1 MTVVTALLGAMLAV
15 TGSVVGATSAL
26 AAPGDPITCGPGVI
40 YGLDG
45 VAGQANSGGIRQID
59 TSTGG
64 TTIVG
69 SFGSPGTFQ
78 LNALAIVPGGAS
90 AYALRDSAT
99 DGRYTLLQY
108 TSATNSVRTVTTVQ
122 SNHRFVAGAIDPTTG
137 YFWYAGVLINDSS
150 RWGFSAINLATGTDL
165 GLQFTTPSN
174 NGSNGDIAFDSTGNL
189 YAVITAGS
197 GTASQNRLLR
207 FNRPIAT
214 DGASVPGTVLTNLA
228 PSTQAFN
235 GVAFAADGFLYTQ
248 SGGGASGPRTIY
260 RINPATGSVVTSF
273 AVSNGTLGTDL
284 ASCASPSTLEVR
296 KNIQSRFAPGDQF
309 ALSIGGVSGSNNT
322 GVTSGSSLGEQ
333 TADAATA
340 GPVLVVPGS
349 TYSFAEQGASGAD
362 LSNYASSY
370 VCVDQ
375 NTDATVSQGSTTSGS
390 VTVPSNGADGA
401 RVLCT
406 ISNRALEPSLSI
418 VKTSDATE
426 NSRPGDTVTYTVT
439 ATNTGEGAYT
449 TQNPAVV
456 FDDLSGVL
464 DDATYNGNGAANRA
478 GTVSYAEPLLS
489 WTGAL
494 GVGQSVVVTYTVTL
508 KAGGDGTVRNVAWEP
523 NDPGNPVPP
532 TCNPPVDGVD
542 PETGEPCAENEYLL
556 PKLTIQKTADR
567 TELPAVGEAVEY
579 TITVTNEGPGAYTA
593 DAPATFTDDLSNV
606 LDAATYNGDA
616 TASTGSVSYGEPTLS
631 WQGALAANQSATIT
645 YSVTYTGEGDRN
657 LRNLACVP
665 SDETAPGAA
674 SCDFVQ
680 IPGAGLTQWKQVQA
694 SATPAVAGTVLTYTL
709 YFRNDGEAAADVNA
723 VDDLTHVTD
732 DADVTTEPT
741 SANGLTVVRD
751 GNRIS
756 ITGSVPSGQTST
768 VTYQVTVKPDG
779 QRGDDTASNFLLP
792 PGAQPPATPD
802 CVPTDEQLPNC
813 TTTPIAAVTY
823 AKSVSASSDP
833 VEAGTV
839 LTYTV
844 TVESTG
850 TATSAVSREDVLTDV
865 LDDAD
870 LTSGPVS
877 DTDSV
882 VVSGVTDGRFQISG
896 ELAAGQT
903 AVITYQV
910 TVKADADR
918 GNNRA
923 NNFLVPPGQQPPA
936 ECVTGDPSCTSTP
949 IPLIEATKSSDPA
962 SGSTVVAGQQVTY
975 TLTFTNSG
983 QATGPV
989 DYTDNLTDVLDDTTL
1004 TTAPTASDDALEAD
1018 LTGDSL
1024 SVSGSLDAGQTVTVS
1039 YTVTVKADGERENN
1053 RLGNVLAP
1061 SDVPDPD
1068 CDDPGV
1074 SCTEHLIP
1082 QLDSW
1087 KGVEADE
1094 TPVKAG
1100 TVLTYTL
1107 FFENTGQAAATVDQV
1122 DDLTHVTD
1130 DADVTTE
1137 PASAQGLTVVRDG
1150 NRIAIT
1156 GSVPAGE
1163 TYTVTYQVTVKAD
1176 GQRGDD
1182 IAANFLLNP
1191 DEAPPTAPVCQPDDN
1206 ERPDC
1211 TVTPIGMLLTGK
1223 SVSADTDPVGTGTV
1237 LTYTLT
1243 FDNQG
1248 QGPIDVDRTDILTD
1262 VLDDADLTT
1271 APTASDDVLTVSD
1284 VADERFSVTGELAAG
1299 QTVTVTYQ
1307 VTVKAEA
1314 ARGNNTADNFLVPTG
1329 EEPPAECLD
1338 DNPNCTVTP
1347 LPSVSVVKSANPETG
1362 SGVQAGQEVTYTLTF
1377 TNVGEAAGAVDYT
1390 DNLAAVLDDAD
1401 LTGAPTSSDP
1411 TLVPSAGDDGTVR
1424 VTGTI
1429 APDQTVTVSY
1439 TVTVK
1444 PDGERG
1450 DNQLRNVVAKTGT
1463 PDPQCGD
1470 TGVSCTEHP
1479 VGELDDWKTVDP
1491 ASGTT
1496 VQEGRELTY
1505 TLHFENTGTAP
1516 VDVNREDNLV
1526 QVLDDADVTGQPVAS
1541 SDALAVSGIA
1551 DGKFQITGTLQPGQ
1565 SETVAYTVTVKPDG
1579 SRGDDRLGNFLVNP
1593 GEEPPAECVP
1603 TDDERADC
1611 TVNHVNDVVVTKSSD
1626 PKSGTEVKPGDDVT
1640 YTLTFENT
1648 SADSDAAPAA
1658 VDYTDYMADVLDDA
1672 TLTTGPATSNE
1683 DLQAVTE
1690 GDTIRITGTVPTGE
1704 TYTVTYTVKVKDR
1717 VDQGNHH
1724 LGNVVA
1730 ITGEEPVC
1738 APDSPLCTQHDVPPA
1753 PPVQTPPNLAVTG
1766 GQISAMVIITALALL
1781 AAGGVLVVT
1790 RRRRKTAVTT
1800 DGQDTSSD
1808 DLV

>member
-1 MTVVTALLGAMLAV
+1 MTVVTALLGALLVV
-15 TGSVVGATSAL
+15 TGGVFGASSAL
-26 AAPGDPITCGPGVI
+26 AAPGDPLTCGPGVV
-40 YGLDG
+40 YGVDG
-45 VAGQANSGGIRQID
+45 VAGDPNSGVIRQID
-59 TSTGG
+59 TTTGA

-69 SFGSPGTFQ
+69 SFGSPGAFQ
-78 LNALAIVPGGAS
+78 LNALGIVPGGAS
-90 AYALRDSAT
+90 AYALRGTAT
-99 DGRYTLLQY
+99 AGQYTLLQY
-108 TSATNSVRTVTTVQ
+108 TSATNSVRTITTV
-122 SNHRFVAGAIDPTTG
+122 SSTHSFVAGAIDPTTG
-137 YFWYAGVLINDSS
+137 YFWYGGTFLSDAN
-150 RWGFSAINLATGTDL
+150 RWGFSAINLATGADL

-174 NGSNGDIAFDSTGNL
+174 GGSNGDLAFDSSGNL
-189 YAVITAGS
+189 YAALTAGS

-207 FNRPIAT
+207 FDRPLAT
-214 DGASVPGTVLTNLA
+214 GGVSVPGTLLTNLS

-235 GVAFAADGFLYTQ
+235 GVAFAADGFLYAQTGGG
-248 SGGGASGPRTIY
+248 GGGARTIY
-260 RINPATGSVVTSF
+260 RINPATGAVVSSVAVT
-273 AVSNGTLGTDL
+273 NGTLGTDL

-296 KNIQSRFAPGDQF
+296 KNIESRFAPGDQF
-309 ALSIGGVSGSNNT
+309 ALSIGGVSGANNT
-322 GVTSGSSLGEQ
+322 GVTSGSTLGEQ
-333 TADAATA
+333 NGEAATA
-340 GPVLVVPGS
+340 GPVLVVPGA
-349 TYSFAEQGASGAD
+349 TYSFAEQGSGGAN
-362 LSNYASSY
+362 LSNYASRY

-375 NTDATVSQGSTTSGS
+375 NRGTTVSQGSTTSGA
-390 VTVPSNGADGA
+390 VAIPRTGAEGA

-406 ISNRALEPSLSI
+406 ISNRALEPNLSI
-418 VKTSDATE
+418 AKTSNATE

-439 ATNTGEGAYT
+439 ATNTGQAAYT

-464 DDATYNGNGAANRA
+464 DDATYNNNGSANRP
-478 GTVSYAEPLLS
+478 GSVSYASPLLS
-489 WTGAL
+489 WSGAL

-523 NDPGNPVPP
+523 NDPGNRTPP
-532 TCNPPVDGVD
+532 ACNPPVNGTD
-542 PETGEPCAENEYLL
+542 PSTGEPCAENEYLL
-556 PKLTIQKTADR
+556 PKLTIEKTANR
-567 TELPAVGEAVEY
+567 TELPAVGEVVEY
-579 TITVTNEGPGAYTA
+579 TITVTNQGPGAYTA
-593 DAPATFTDDLSNV
+593 TAPATLTDDLSNV
-606 LDAATYNGDA
+606 LDAATYNDDA
-616 TASTGSVSYGEPTLS
+616 AASTGSVTYGEPTLS

-645 YSVTYTGEGDRN
+645 YSVTYTGQGDRN

-694 SATPAVAGTVLTYTL
+694 SATPAVAGTLLTYTL

-741 SANGLTVVRD
+741 SSSGLTAARD

-792 PGAQPPATPD
+792 PGAQPPATPE

-882 VVSGVTDGRFQISG
+882 VVSSITDGRFQITG
-896 ELAAGQT
+896 ELAAGET
-903 AVITYQV
+903 AVITYRV

-918 GNNRA
+918 GNNLA
-923 NNFLVPPGQQPPA
+923 NNFLVPPGQEPPA
-936 ECVTGDPSCTSTP
+936 ECVAGDPACTSTP

-975 TLTFTNSG
+975 TLTFTNRG
-983 QATGPV
+983 AAAGPV
-989 DYTDNLTDVLDDTTL
+989 DYTDNLADVLDDTTL
-1004 TTAPTASDDALEAD
+1004 TTAPAASDDALEAD
-1018 LTGDSL
+1018 LTGTSL
-1024 SVSGSLDAGQTVTVS
+1024 RINGSLDAGQTVTVS
-1039 YTVTVKADGERENN
+1039 YTVTVNADGARENN

-1061 SDVPDPD
+1061 SDVPNPD
-1068 CDDPGV
+1068 CDDLGV

-1087 KGVEADE
+1087 KSVAADA
-1094 TPVKAG
+1094 TPVSAG

-1107 FFENTGQAAATVDQV
+1107 FFENTGQAAAAVDQV

-1137 PASAQGLTVVRDG
+1137 PASAQGLTVTRDG
-1150 NRIAIT
+1150 VRISIT

-1163 TYTVTYQVTVKAD
+1163 TYTVTYQVTVKPD

-1191 DEAPPTAPVCQPDDN
+1191 GEQPPTAPVCQPADT

-1211 TVTPIGMLLTGK
+1211 TVTPIGRLLTSK

-1248 QGPIDVDRTDILTD
+1248 QGPIEVDRTDILTD

-1271 APTASDDVLTVSD
+1271 APVASDDALTVSD
-1284 VADERFSVTGELAAG
+1284 VADDRFTVTGELAAG

-1314 ARGNNTADNFLVPTG
+1314 DRGNNTADNFLVPTG
-1329 EEPPAECLD
+1329 EEPPPVCAD

-1347 LPSVSVVKSANPETG
+1347 LPLVEVVKSANPESG
-1362 SGVQAGQEVTYTLTF
+1362 SGVQAGQQVTYTLTF
-1377 TNVGEAAGAVDYT
+1377 TNVGEAVGSVDYT

-1401 LTGAPTSSDP
+1401 LTGAPASSDP
-1411 TLVPSAGDDGTVR
+1411 VLVPSSGEDGTVR
-1424 VTGTI
+1424 VTGTL
-1429 APDQTVTVSY
+1429 APGQTVTVSY
-1439 TVTVK
+1439 IVTVK

-1479 VGELDDWKTVDP
+1479 VGQLEDWKTVDP

-1496 VQEGRELTY
+1496 VQEGRQLTY
-1505 TLHFENTGTAP
+1505 TLHFENTGKAP

-1541 SDALAVSGIA
+1541 SDALTVTDIA

-1565 SETVAYTVTVKPDG
+1565 SETVTYTVTVKADG
-1579 SRGDDRLGNFLVNP
+1579 ARGDDRLGNFLVNP

-1603 TDDERADC
+1603 ANDERADC
-1611 TVNHVNDVVVTKSSD
+1611 TVNHVNDVVVVKSSD
-1626 PKSGTEVKPGDDVT
+1626 PRSGSEVNPGDEVT
-1640 YTLTFENT
+1640 YTLTFRNT
-1648 SADSDAAPAA
+1648 SADPDAAPAA

-1672 TLTTGPATSNE
+1672 TLTSGPATSNE

-1690 GDTIRITGTVPTGE
+1690 GDTIRITGAVPTGE

-1717 VDQGNHH
+1717 ADQGNHH

-1800 DGQDTSSD
+1800 DGQDVGSD